1 MKPLKYLRGWIGLSA
16 LILLSGCGGVG
27 GDGGGGGDGDGTG
40 ASILEVANAST
51 STSDICNVYSNPSSS
66 DSWGS
71 NRLSGTIPP
80 GTYASFSTSNCNINY
95 DLKVVFCD
103 GYADEVDGYYR
114 ACGATRRL
122 TFRNY

>member
-1 MKPLKYLRGWIGLSA
+1 MKSLKYLRGWALVSGLV
-16 LILLSGCGGVG
+16 LLSGCNPGVTGG
-27 GDGGGGGDGDGTG
+27 GTG

-51 STSDICNVYSNPSSS
+51 STSSICNVYSNPSSS
-66 DSWGS
+66 SSWGS
-71 NRLSGTIPP
+71 DRLSGTISP
-80 GTYASFSTSNCNINY
+80 GTYASFSTSNCNIDY

-103 GYADEVDGYYR
+103 GYTDEVDNYYR